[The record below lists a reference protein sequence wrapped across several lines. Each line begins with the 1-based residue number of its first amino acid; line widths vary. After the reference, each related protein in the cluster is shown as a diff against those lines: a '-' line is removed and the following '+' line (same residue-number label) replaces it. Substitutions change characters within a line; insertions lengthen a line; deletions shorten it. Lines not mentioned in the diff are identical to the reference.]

1 MDHEPDRPR
10 GMLSQADREYLLG
23 LSDMAHEQSK
33 RNAEARI
40 RKRVT
45 NTVVDF
51 YVLINTLKRKD
62 RRQVFDKGLDDER
75 FRAGLTGAMAFFY
88 MGLTESGLDF
98 ESILEPAVRRA
109 EEVYAAEGLDSTV
122 SVDVTFDVNVE
133 TDSDLEDVAARVE
146 RGEAVTPGEFFSMVA
161 GDGTPLDDVDA
172 VVLQLGVGE
181 LGLDEEAFVARAA
194 EFLDGDLEWVAD
206 DRVRIH
212 TD

>member
-1 MDHEPDRPR
+1 
-10 GMLSQADREYLLG
+10 MLSQADREYLLG

-51 YVLINTLKRKD
+51 YLLINTLKRKD

-122 SVDVTFDVNVE
+122 SVDVTFDVAVE
-133 TDSDLEDVAARVE
+133 TDSDLDDVAERVG

-161 GDGTPLDDVDA
+161 GDGAPLDDVDA

-194 EFLDGDLEWVAD
+194 EFLDGELEWVAD

-212 TD
+212 RG